1 LSGARL
7 QELFRRGWRARPWH
21 LCRPSG
27 GVRHHARAAARA
39 GTLNAGESLRLLRT
53 SAAVS
58 LADRSTVSF
67 PSLVELRSAARSLGG
82 GQPRL
87 AKSGPRA
94 TRPPPTSSPA
104 PAHPPKQRGGR
115 SSSSC
120 GNGTAPAPAPAKTRV
135 HAPGA
140 RKTGTAPLRPS
151 PLRAT
156 AGVAYYAQAI
166 REEPPDAV
174 LITARQQTRFPGAP
188 QRDRSTIQ
196 QRTTK

>member
-7 QELFRRGWRARPWH
+7 QELFRRGWRARPWY

-94 TRPPPTSSPA
+94 ARPPRASSPARLTRRSNAGAARPPPAVTGRRRR
-104 PAHPPKQRGGR
+104 QR
-115 SSSSC
+115 
-120 GNGTAPAPAPAKTRV
+120 KIRV

-140 RKTGTAPLRPS
+140 RETGTAPLRPS

-156 AGVAYYAQAI
+156 AGVASYAQAI

-188 QRDRSTIQ
+188 QRDRGTIQ
-196 QRTTK
+196 HRTTR

>member
-7 QELFRRGWRARPWH
+7 QELFRRGWRARPWY

-67 PSLVELRSAARSLGG
+67 PSLVELRSAARSPVAASPAWRRADRGPRG
-82 GQPRL
+82 RHQRRRPPRL
-87 AKSGPRA
+87 TRRSNAGA
-94 TRPPPTSSPA
+94 ARPPPAVT
-104 PAHPPKQRGGR
+104 GR
-115 SSSSC
+115 RRRRR
-120 GNGTAPAPAPAKTRV
+120 KIRV

-140 RKTGTAPLRPS
+140 RETGTAPLRPS

-156 AGVAYYAQAI
+156 AGVASYAQAI
-166 REEPPDAV
+166 REEPPHAV

-196 QRTTK
+196 QRTTR